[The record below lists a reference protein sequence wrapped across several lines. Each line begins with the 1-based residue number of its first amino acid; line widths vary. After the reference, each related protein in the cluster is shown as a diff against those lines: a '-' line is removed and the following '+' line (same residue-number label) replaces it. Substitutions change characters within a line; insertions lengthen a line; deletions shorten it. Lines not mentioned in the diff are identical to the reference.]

1 MSIKP
6 DQTYVKL
13 HPFSSLIFF
22 INNLETSQHGDLSND
37 LSNNYNEIKSHI
49 QFSTL
54 DRQNDELSLNLSV
67 PTSFTSVKT
76 IPDNVNAIIK
86 QLQDSFPLGSFYVY
100 SVSHSSKNSIEW
112 YKIILRLFGAWSKE
126 FLVPDTADII
136 TWILGLYENKVVY
149 SRSNN
154 IDFHNTLP
162 KSTQDLSFASESKLN
177 KLAKQRDTEQSTG
190 LFCKYAENVVPLTN
204 QESCLEYRGQIVEL
218 PVDPTLYRIPTKPIQ
233 RTLDYEYIRVH
244 TFFEILKEI
253 YYIKV
258 PEYYATLYN
267 NYVNGS
273 STVFETV
280 KYSIQTLPVYI
291 NDLIKQ
297 FLEPVISM
305 YQQRIQ
311 LAFKTPFYTRS
322 TDTCEIVYIK
332 SKENCEVMIINLPLV
347 FEIIPRQV
355 TIVFAF
361 ENNGTITVINVYIPE
376 FNLGFDTQFLQ

>member
-13 HPFSSLIFF
+13 HPYSSLIFF
-22 INNLETSQHGDLSND
+22 INNLEQSQHND
-37 LSNNYNEIKSHI
+37 LTNDYNEIKSHT

-54 DRQNDELSLNLSV
+54 DKQDNNSTLNLTV
-67 PTSFTSVKT
+67 PKLFIPVKT
-76 IPDNVNAIIK
+76 IPDNVNTIIK

-100 SVSHSSKNSIEW
+100 SVSKSSQNNIEW

-126 FLVPDTADII
+126 FLKPDTADII
-136 TWILGLYENKVVY
+136 TWILGLHDNTIVY
-149 SRSNN
+149 SKANN
-154 IDFHNTLP
+154 IDFHDILP

-177 KLAKQRDTEQSTG
+177 KLAQQRDTEQRTG
-190 LFCKYAENVVPLTN
+190 LFCKYAETVVPLTN
-204 QESCLEYRGQIVEL
+204 QESCLEYRGQVVEL

-273 STVFETV
+273 STTYETY
-280 KYSIQTLPVYI
+280 KYSVQSLPEYI
-291 NDLIKQ
+291 NNLIKH
-297 FLEPVISM
+297 FFEPAITM

-322 TDTCEIVYIK
+322 TDSCEIVYIK
-332 SKENCEVMIINLPLV
+332 SRENYDVMIINLPLV
-347 FEIIPRQV
+347 FEINPRQV
-355 TIVFAF
+355 TIVLAF
-361 ENNGTITVINVYIPE
+361 ERNGTITVINVYIPE
-376 FNLGFDTQFLQ
+376 FNLGFDTQ

>member
-13 HPFSSLIFF
+13 HPYSSLIFF
-22 INNLETSQHGDLSND
+22 INNLEQNQYND
-37 LSNNYNEIKSHI
+37 LTNNYNEIKSHT

-54 DRQNDELSLNLSV
+54 DKQDNVPNLNLTV
-67 PTSFTSVKT
+67 PKLFITVKT
-76 IPDNVNAIIK
+76 IPDNVNTIIK

-100 SVSHSSKNSIEW
+100 SVSKSSKNNIEW

-126 FLVPDTADII
+126 FLKPDTADII
-136 TWILGLYENKVVY
+136 TWILGLHDKTIVY
-149 SRSNN
+149 SRVNN
-154 IDFHNTLP
+154 IDFHDTLP

-177 KLAKQRDTEQSTG
+177 KLTQQRDTEQRTG

-204 QESCLEYRGQIVEL
+204 QESCLEYRGQIIEL
-218 PVDPTLYRIPTKPIQ
+218 PVDPKLYRIPTKPIQ

-273 STVFETV
+273 STAYETY
-280 KYSIQTLPVYI
+280 KYSVQSLPEYI
-291 NDLIKQ
+291 NNLIKQ
-297 FLEPVISM
+297 FLEPVITM

-311 LAFKTPFYTRS
+311 LSFKTPFYTRS
-322 TDTCEIVYIK
+322 TDSCEIVYIK
-332 SKENCEVMIINLPLV
+332 SRENYEIMIINIPLV
-347 FEIIPRQV
+347 FEINPRQV
-355 TIVFAF
+355 TIVLAF
-361 ENNGTITVINVYIPE
+361 ERNNTITVINVYIPE
-376 FNLGFDTQFLQ
+376 FNLGFDSQ

>member
-13 HPFSSLIFF
+13 HPYSSLIFF
-22 INNLETSQHGDLSND
+22 INNLEQNQYND
-37 LSNNYNEIKSHI
+37 LTNNYNEIKSHT

-54 DRQNDELSLNLSV
+54 DKQDNVPNLNLTV
-67 PTSFTSVKT
+67 PKLFITVKT
-76 IPDNVNAIIK
+76 IPDNVNTIIK

-100 SVSHSSKNSIEW
+100 SVSKSSKNNIEW

-126 FLVPDTADII
+126 FLKPDTADII
-136 TWILGLYENKVVY
+136 TWILGLHDKTIVY
-149 SRSNN
+149 SKVNN
-154 IDFHNTLP
+154 IDFHDTLP

-177 KLAKQRDTEQSTG
+177 KLTQQRDTEQRTG

-204 QESCLEYRGQIVEL
+204 QESCLEYRGQIIEL
-218 PVDPTLYRIPTKPIQ
+218 PVDPKLYRIPTKPIQ

-273 STVFETV
+273 STAYETY
-280 KYSIQTLPVYI
+280 KYSVQSLPEYI
-291 NDLIKQ
+291 NNLIKQ
-297 FLEPVISM
+297 FLEPVITM

-311 LAFKTPFYTRS
+311 LSFKTPFYTRS
-322 TDTCEIVYIK
+322 TDSCEIVYIK
-332 SKENCEVMIINLPLV
+332 SRENYEIMIINIPLV
-347 FEIIPRQV
+347 FEINPRQV
-355 TIVFAF
+355 TIVLAF
-361 ENNGTITVINVYIPE
+361 ERNNTITVINVYIPE
-376 FNLGFDTQFLQ
+376 FNLGFDSQ

>member
-13 HPFSSLIFF
+13 HPYSSLIFF
-22 INNLETSQHGDLSND
+22 INNLEQSQHND
-37 LSNNYNEIKSHI
+37 LTNNYNEIKSHT

-54 DRQNDELSLNLSV
+54 DKQDNVQNLNLTV
-67 PTSFTSVKT
+67 PKLFIPVKT
-76 IPDNVNAIIK
+76 IPDNVNTIIK

-100 SVSHSSKNSIEW
+100 SVSKSSKNNIEW
-112 YKIILRLFGAWSKE
+112 YKIILRLFGSWSKE
-126 FLVPDTADII
+126 FLKPDTADII
-136 TWILGLYENKVVY
+136 TWILGLHDNTIVY
-149 SRSNN
+149 SRANN
-154 IDFHNTLP
+154 IDFHDTLP

-177 KLAKQRDTEQSTG
+177 KLAQQRDTEQRTG
-190 LFCKYAENVVPLTN
+190 LFCKYAETVVPLTN

-273 STVFETV
+273 LTTYETY
-280 KYSIQTLPVYI
+280 KYSVQSLPEYI
-291 NDLIKQ
+291 NNLIKQ
-297 FLEPVISM
+297 FFEPAITM
-305 YQQRIQ
+305 YQQNIQ
-311 LAFKTPFYTRS
+311 LAFKIPFYTRS
-322 TDTCEIVYIK
+322 TDSCEIVYIK
-332 SKENCEVMIINLPLV
+332 SRENYEIMIINIPLV
-347 FEIIPRQV
+347 FEINPRQV
-355 TIVFAF
+355 TIVLAF
-361 ENNGTITVINVYIPE
+361 EHNGTITVINVYIPE
-376 FNLGFDTQFLQ
+376 FNLGFDTNV

>member
-13 HPFSSLIFF
+13 HPYSSLIFF
-22 INNLETSQHGDLSND
+22 INNLEQNQYND
-37 LSNNYNEIKSHI
+37 LTNNYNEIKSHT

-54 DRQNDELSLNLSV
+54 DKQDDVPNLNLTV
-67 PTSFTSVKT
+67 PKLFITVKT
-76 IPDNVNAIIK
+76 IPDNVNTIIK

-100 SVSHSSKNSIEW
+100 SVSKSSKNNIEW

-126 FLVPDTADII
+126 FLKPDTADII
-136 TWILGLYENKVVY
+136 TWILGLHDKTIVY
-149 SRSNN
+149 SRVNN
-154 IDFHNTLP
+154 IDFHDTLP

-177 KLAKQRDTEQSTG
+177 KLTQQRDTEQRTG

-218 PVDPTLYRIPTKPIQ
+218 PVDPKLYRIPTKPIQ

-273 STVFETV
+273 STAYETY
-280 KYSIQTLPVYI
+280 KYSVQSLPEYI
-291 NDLIKQ
+291 NNLIKQ
-297 FLEPVISM
+297 FLEPVITM
-305 YQQRIQ
+305 YQQRVQ
-311 LAFKTPFYTRS
+311 LSFKTPFYTRS
-322 TDTCEIVYIK
+322 TDSCEIVYIK
-332 SKENCEVMIINLPLV
+332 SRENYEIMIINIPLV
-347 FEIIPRQV
+347 FEINPRQV
-355 TIVFAF
+355 TIVLAF
-361 ENNGTITVINVYIPE
+361 ERNNTITVINVYIPE
-376 FNLGFDTQFLQ
+376 FNLGFDSQ